1 MKRRTAE
8 FKDLFPKLKKRD
20 KNKKGDVPDTISKFQ
35 CFLQCKLASD
45 KNSMNIDDL
54 LEVYNNFI
62 EDGAPTAIS
71 NAAQFRAPL
80 LTAIKR
86 GLGAQEALRPLLT
99 YLENDP
105 EIKSRIGPTPAPK
118 FAPPTVVAT
127 ITQPVSPPPGSA
139 SQPSSPATPQSPSV
153 PPASS
158 VPASAKSPQTPAGS
172 PKRPSLGNHT
182 RSRSDGVALLK
193 PQVVPPPPP
202 LVTAAAQPE
211 VSDKVQK
218 LLDWINSTLEE
229 LTVSTLQTLFPF
241 SRPSLLTRSWPPT

>member
-20 KNKKGDVPDTISKFQ
+20 KTKKGEVPDTISKFQ

-54 LEVYNNFI
+54 LEVYNNFL
-62 EDGAPTAIS
+62 EEGAPTAIS
-71 NAAQFRAPL
+71 NAAQFRSAL

-105 EIKSRIGPTPAPK
+105 DIKSRIGPTPVPK

-127 ITQPVSPPPGSA
+127 ITQPVLASSPSSAPAPAATPAPPGDA
-139 SQPSSPATPQSPSV
+139 LCPGHLGPGLGQ
-153 PPASS
+153 
-158 VPASAKSPQTPAGS
+158 VPAGAGRLTEATLAGQ
-172 PKRPSLGNHT
+172 PH
-182 RSRSDGVALLK
+182 A
-193 PQVVPPPPP
+193 VP
-202 LVTAAAQPE
+202 L
-211 VSDKVQK
+211 
-218 LLDWINSTLEE
+218 
-229 LTVSTLQTLFPF
+229 
-241 SRPSLLTRSWPPT
+241 